1 MATTVYIPLALSTV
15 NIADANAFWTAI
27 DGTNFDYGVYS
38 FIHKSTGTLVF
49 EGIIPQNV
57 AGTPA
62 WDVVL
67 YHKSATGTSGTVGIT
82 SSAMA
87 YSTAE
92 NHDVALTTLTTTKS
106 TSTTTQVTITLLNGG
121 SLDGTLA
128 VTAGEK
134 FVLSLSRVGA
144 VAPDNIVASWYL
156 LGPPVLKIDVT

>member
-1 MATTVYIPLALSTV
+1 MATTVYIPLQLSTV

-27 DGTNFDYGVYS
+27 DGTNFDYGVFSY
-38 FIHKSTGTLVF
+38 IHKSTGTLYF

-62 WDVVL
+62 WDIVL
-67 YHKSATGTSGTVGIT
+67 YHASATGTSGTVGIT
-82 SSAMA
+82 ANAMA

-92 NHDVALTTLTTTKS
+92 NYDVTLTTLTWTKS
-106 TSTTTQVTITLLNGG
+106 TSVTTQATITLLNGG

-134 FVLSLSRVGA
+134 LIVQITRGGTAST
-144 VAPDNIVASWYL
+144 DTIVASWYL
-156 LGPPVLKIDVT
+156 LGPPALKIDVT

>member
-1 MATTVYIPLALSTV
+1 MATTVYIPLALSSI
-15 NIADANAFWTAI
+15 NLADANAYWTAI
-27 DGTNFDYGVYS
+27 DGTNFDYGVFA
-38 FIHKSTGTLVF
+38 FIHSSTGTLVF

-62 WDVVL
+62 WDIVL
-67 YHKSATGTSGTVGIT
+67 YHKSATGTNGNISIT
-82 SSAMA
+82 ADAMA

-92 NHDVALTTLTTTKS
+92 NYDVALTSLTVTKA
-106 TSTTTQVTITLLNGG
+106 TATTTQATISLLNGG

-144 VAPDNIVASWYL
+144 DSTDTYVDSWYL
-156 LGPPVLKIDVT
+156 LGSPVLKIDVT

>member
-1 MATTVYIPLALSTV
+1 MATTVYIPLQLSTV
-15 NIADANAFWTAI
+15 NLANANAFWTSV
-27 DGTNFDYGVYS
+27 DGTNFDYGAFSY
-38 FIHKSTGTLVF
+38 INKSTGTLTF

-67 YHKSATGTSGTVGIT
+67 YHRLSGQVTSGTVAIT
-82 SSAMA
+82 ASAMA
-87 YSTAE
+87 YSTDE
-92 NHDVALTTLTTTKS
+92 NYDVALTSLTLTKS

-134 FVLSLSRVGA
+134 FVLSLSRGGTA
-144 VAPDNIVASWYL
+144 STDTIVASWFL
-156 LGPPVLKIDVT
+156 LGPPAL